1 MTLLELSAEYRTQAA
16 ALKQRI
22 GELEARLE
30 VCREKQQRLEL
41 ERRLKTQL
49 ERAGASVEEYDD
61 AVRVWR
67 SGEILPVNI
76 KTAPHPGFPTD
87 MQSLM
92 GVLLC
97 RANGTSI
104 ITESVWE
111 SRFRYVDELLRMGAN
126 IQVNGKVAVFEGVPE
141 LQAAPVRATDL
152 RAGAAMIMAALV
164 AEGTTEIEDIEHID
178 RGYED
183 IVEKLS
189 ALGADIRRVE
199 FVQSGSINQVG

>member
-1 MTLLELSAEYRTQAA
+1 
-16 ALKQRI
+16 
-22 GELEARLE
+22 
-30 VCREKQQRLEL
+30 
-41 ERRLKTQL
+41 
-49 ERAGASVEEYDD
+49 
-61 AVRVWR
+61 
-67 SGEILPVNI
+67 
-76 KTAPHPGFPTD
+76 
-87 MQSLM
+87 M

-164 AEGTTEIEDIEHID
+164 ANGTTEIEDIEHVD

-183 IVEKLS
+183 IVDKLS